1 MWSQHLLLA
10 KIILLKKRTSWI
22 IGNERNIMAFRRTVK
37 NVVRNFS
44 DIEVK
49 VREATSNDPW
59 GPSSSLMGE
68 IADATYNVAA
78 FSSIMSML
86 WKRLND
92 HGKNWRHVYK
102 SLTVL
107 DYIIKTGSDRVA
119 QQCRENLF
127 AIQTLKD
134 FQFIDKDGKDQ
145 GMNVREKS
153 KQIVALLK
161 DEERLKTER
170 QRALKAKERFAQSQG
185 GVGNKNFRQ
194 NRKFTSQSSG
204 TGDFRSSQ
212 DDSSIPSQTSW
223 DVGRKD
229 IDSHSTDGRLSL
241 EYEKARPS
249 NEAEE
254 ELQLQI
260 ALAMSKEE
268 AEQSQKIE
276 AGDEKRLELAL
287 KESGTP
293 IQAEPPSSTL
303 LDLTAQS
310 PVAVSSQAMFDPWTS
325 SSTQAH
331 ATSAQPAFSA
341 PPNNPWPAH
350 QSSTVQAPFST
361 SSQATPVSSDPWSS
375 ASKPTQVTQQSD
387 PWGSHGP
394 QPSDPWKSTSP
405 IGYGTSDPFSPQV
418 VPTDNV
424 SNGFDPRANSTQL
437 QPFSTSNPFDL
448 TPVDQALPKADAQ
461 TPDFLGNNAKLVDLD
476 DIVGSKTSSTGAA
489 APTNPF
495 ASTITPKP
503 TNPFSVEK
511 PKAKSINELRSEQT
525 SFASENPVSGVHSNV
540 LLPSP
545 LLPDSGTQT
554 ANSNA
559 NPFLL

>member
-1 MWSQHLLLA
+1 
-10 KIILLKKRTSWI
+10 
-22 IGNERNIMAFRRTVK
+22 MAFRRTVK

-68 IADATYNVAA
+68 IADATYNVSA

-161 DEERLKTER
+161 DDERLKHER

-194 NRKFTSQSSG
+194 NRKFTSQSGG
-204 TGDFRSSQ
+204 TGDFRGSQ
-212 DDSSIPSQTSW
+212 DDSSIPSPTSW

-229 IDSHSTDGRLSL
+229 SDSHSTDGRLSM

-268 AEQSQKIE
+268 AEQSQKLE
-276 AGDEKRLELAL
+276 VGDEKRLALAL

-293 IQAEPPSSTL
+293 QKVEPPPSTL
-303 LDLTAQS
+303 LDLTAPS
-310 PVAVSSQAMFDPWTS
+310 PGPVSSTTTFDPWATPS
-325 SSTQAH
+325 SQIH
-331 ATSAQPAFSA
+331 ASSAQPAFSSPVDSPWSA
-341 PPNNPWPAH
+341 PPPNPG
-350 QSSTVQAPFST
+350 QVPFST
-361 SSQATPVSSDPWSS
+361 AFQPAPPPADPWNPAPTS
-375 ASKPTQVTQQSD
+375 AHVTQQSD
-387 PWGSHGP
+387 IWSSPAS
-394 QPSDPWKSTSP
+394 QASDPWKPAAPTVSTMSN
-405 IGYGTSDPFSPQV
+405 PFAPQSV
-418 VPTDNV
+418 TNESI
-424 SNGFDPRANSTQL
+424 SNGFDPRASSTHL
-437 QPFSTSNPFDL
+437 QPTSTSNPFDL
-448 TPVDQALPKADAQ
+448 ASVDEALPKADAQ
-461 TPDFLGNNAKLVDLD
+461 TPDFLGNNAKLVNLD
-476 DIVGSKTSSTGAA
+476 DIVGSKSASA

-525 SFASENPVSGVHSNV
+525 VFAPGNPNSGTQSNI
-540 LLPSP
+540 LLPTP
-545 LLPDSGTQT
+545 LLPDSNTRT
-554 ANSNA
+554 VNSNA
-559 NPFLL
+559 DPFYD

>member
-1 MWSQHLLLA
+1 
-10 KIILLKKRTSWI
+10 
-22 IGNERNIMAFRRTVK
+22 MAFRRTVK
-37 NVVRNFS
+37 NVVRNFN

-68 IADATYNVAA
+68 IADATYNVSA

-107 DYIIKTGSDRVA
+107 DYIIKTGSERVA

-145 GMNVREKS
+145 GINVREKS

-161 DEERLKTER
+161 DEERLKNER

-194 NRKFTSQSSG
+194 NKKFTSSHSSSSG
-204 TGDFRSSQ
+204 EFRGSQ

-223 DVGRKD
+223 DVGQKD
-229 IDSHSTDGRLSL
+229 SDSHSTDGRLSM

-268 AEQSQKIE
+268 AEQTQQLE
-276 AGDEKRLELAL
+276 VGDEKRLAIAL
-287 KESGTP
+287 QESGISP
-293 IQAEPPSSTL
+293 KAEPPSSTL
-303 LDLTAQS
+303 LDLTAPS
-310 PVAVSSQAMFDPWTS
+310 PGPITNTEPFDPWAKPPP
-325 SSTQAH
+325 QMQ
-331 ATSAQPAFSA
+331 TSAAS
-341 PPNNPWPAH
+341 NNPWGSPQPSSVPAVSNPGAATFSNAF
-350 QSSTVQAPFST
+350 QPAPP
-361 SSQATPVSSDPWSS
+361 AADPWATTS
-375 ASKPTQVTQQSD
+375 TQVSHQND
-387 PWGSHGP
+387 PWGANP
-394 QPSDPWKSTSP
+394 TPAPSDPWKPAVTATP
-405 IGYGTSDPFSPQV
+405 APAFTDPFAPQTV
-418 VPTDNV
+418 ATESV
-424 SNGFDPRANSTQL
+424 SNGFDPRASHQIMEPIATN
-437 QPFSTSNPFDL
+437 NPFDL
-448 TPVDQALPKADAQ
+448 TLMDSALTKDDNQ
-461 TPDFLGNNAKLVDLD
+461 TPDFLGNNAKLVNLD
-476 DIVGSKTSSTGAA
+476 DIVGSKDATKA
-489 APTNPF
+489 APINPF

-503 TNPFSVEK
+503 TNPFAVEK
-511 PKAKSINELRSEQT
+511 PKAKSINELRSEQGA
-525 SFASENPVSGVHSNV
+525 FVSGGSNNGV
-540 LLPSP
+540 QSSILLPSP
-545 LLPDSGTQT
+545 LVPDTQT
-554 ANSNA
+554 VSNNA

>member
-1 MWSQHLLLA
+1 
-10 KIILLKKRTSWI
+10 
-22 IGNERNIMAFRRTVK
+22 MAFRRTVK

-59 GPSSSLMGE
+59 GPSSSLMGD
-68 IADATYNVAA
+68 IADATYNVSA

-145 GMNVREKS
+145 GMNVRERS

-161 DEERLKTER
+161 DDERLKNER

-204 TGDFRSSQ
+204 TGDFRSSL

-223 DVGRKD
+223 DVGKKD
-229 IDSHSTDGRLSL
+229 TDSHSTDGRLSL

-254 ELQLQI
+254 EMQLQI

-268 AEQSQKIE
+268 AEQSQKLE
-276 AGDEKRLELAL
+276 AGDEKRLALAL

-293 IQAEPPSSTL
+293 QQVDPPSSTL
-303 LDLTAQS
+303 LDLTATS
-310 PVAVSSQAMFDPWTS
+310 PAAGSNTGTFDPWGTPS
-325 SSTQAH
+325 AQMH
-331 ATSAQPAFSA
+331 ATSMQPTFNAPQDNPWSA
-341 PPNNPWPAH
+341 PQHNPGQVQFSNTFQPNPPA
-350 QSSTVQAPFST
+350 
-361 SSQATPVSSDPWSS
+361 SDPWNPAPTS
-375 ASKPTQVTQQSD
+375 TQVTQQNDVWS
-387 PWGSHGP
+387 SSAP
-394 QPSDPWKSTSP
+394 QPSDPWKPATPVASAT
-405 IGYGTSDPFSPQV
+405 TDPFAPQPV
-418 VPTDNV
+418 TTQSV
-424 SNGFDPRANSTQL
+424 SNGFDPRADGTHL
-437 QPFSTSNPFDL
+437 QPISTGNPFDVTSL
-448 TPVDQALPKADAQ
+448 DEALPKADTQ
-461 TPDFLGNNAKLVDLD
+461 TPDFLGNNAKLVNLD
-476 DIVGSKTSSTGAA
+476 DIVGSKGTSAP
-489 APTNPF
+489 PTNPF

-503 TNPFSVEK
+503 TNPFAMEK

-525 SFASENPVSGVHSNV
+525 VFAPGNPNSGVQSSI
-540 LLPSP
+540 LLPTP
-545 LLPDSGTQT
+545 LLPDSSTQT
-554 ANSNA
+554 VNSNA

>member
-1 MWSQHLLLA
+1 M
-10 KIILLKKRTSWI
+10 
-22 IGNERNIMAFRRTVK
+22 K

-68 IADATYNVAA
+68 IADATYNVSA

-107 DYIIKTGSDRVA
+107 EYIIKTGSDRVA

-145 GMNVREKS
+145 GVNVREKS

-161 DEERLKTER
+161 DDERLKNER

-194 NRKFTSQSSG
+194 NKKFVSAQSDSS
-204 TGDFRSSQ
+204 GDFRSSQ
-212 DDSSIPSQTSW
+212 DDSSIPSPTSW
-223 DVGRKD
+223 DVSKKD
-229 IDSHSTDGRLSL
+229 SDSHSTDGRLSL

-268 AEQSQKIE
+268 AEQTQKLE
-276 AGDEKRLELAL
+276 VGDEKRLALAL
-287 KESGTP
+287 KESGSP
-293 IQAEPPSSTL
+293 QVEQPASTL
-303 LDLTAQS
+303 LDLTATS
-310 PVAVSSQAMFDPWTS
+310 PGPVSSTSSFDPWANPPAHIPAS
-325 SSTQAH
+325 SV
-331 ATSAQPAFSA
+331 QPSFIA
-341 PPNNPWPAH
+341 PAPNPWE
-350 QSSTVQAPFST
+350 AP
-361 SSQATPVSSDPWSS
+361 PVSSS
-375 ASKPTQVTQQSD
+375 APVFSNAFQPVPPTSD
-387 PWGSHGP
+387 PWAPAATQVSQHNDP
-394 QPSDPWKSTSP
+394 WNSDKAPEPTDPWKSAPPASSV
-405 IGYGTSDPFSPQV
+405 GSASFSDPFASQVTPQ
-418 VPTDNV
+418 NV
-424 SNGFDPRANSTQL
+424 SQNGFDPRAEHSSIPQAI
-437 QPFSTSNPFDL
+437 PTSNFFDM
-448 TPVDQALPKADAQ
+448 TSVEDSLPKQDGQ
-461 TPDFLGNNAKLVDLD
+461 TPDFLGQNSKLVNLD
-476 DIVGSKTSSTGAA
+476 DIVGSKETTG

-495 ASTITPKP
+495 AHTITPKA
-503 TNPFSVEK
+503 TNPFAVDK

-525 SFASENPVSGVHSNV
+525 SFISGPSNEAQSGI

-545 LLPDSGTQT
+545 MLPS
-554 ANSNA
+554 SNKETVNINT

>member
-1 MWSQHLLLA
+1 MVLGYALTA
-10 KIILLKKRTSWI
+10 
-22 IGNERNIMAFRRTVK
+22 MALRRTVK
-37 NVVRNFS
+37 NVVRNFT

-68 IADATYNVAA
+68 IADATYNVTA

-145 GMNVREKS
+145 GINVREKS

-161 DEERLKTER
+161 DDERLKNER

-185 GVGNKNFRQ
+185 GVGNKNFKQ
-194 NRKFTSQSSG
+194 NKRFASAYPT
-204 TGDFRSSQ
+204 TATTEFRATQ
-212 DDSSIPSQTSW
+212 DDSSIPSPTTW
-223 DVGRKD
+223 DVSKKD
-229 IDSHSTDGRLSL
+229 ADSHSTDGRLSL

-260 ALAMSKEE
+260 ALAMSREEKEE
-268 AEQSQKIE
+268 NEKLE
-276 AGDEKRLELAL
+276 AGDEKRLEFVL
-287 KESGTP
+287 KKTSSQKKSNP
-293 IQAEPPSSTL
+293 NSTL
-303 LDLTAQS
+303 LDLTAPSAGQTVQS
-310 PVAVSSQAMFDPWTS
+310 SSQFDPWAS
-325 SSTQAH
+325 PGA
-331 ATSAQPAFSA
+331 SA
-341 PPNNPWPAH
+341 PPSNQPSFTAPAADPWAAPQATTTT
-350 QSSTVQAPFST
+350 QPFAAPF
-361 SSQATPVSSDPWSS
+361 QPAPPPASDPWSS
-375 ASKPTQVTQQSD
+375 TAQPVQAAPQADPWSSGPTQPAAD
-387 PWGSHGP
+387 PWVP
-394 QPSDPWKSTSP
+394 IAAPAPNPSSVFN
-405 IGYGTSDPFSPQV
+405 DPFGSQPAVGQS
-418 VPTDNV
+418 V
-424 SNGFDPRANSTQL
+424 SNGFDPRG
-437 QPFSTSNPFDL
+437 STSTVPSSESMNNPFDL
-448 TPVDQALPKADAQ
+448 TGMGDNLPSSGQ
-461 TPDFLGNNAKLVDLD
+461 QEPNFLGTNAKLVNLV
-476 DIVGSKTSSTGAA
+476 DIVGTTSSES
-489 APTNPF
+489 PTYNPF
-495 ASTITPKP
+495 AATITPKP
-503 TNPFSVEK
+503 TNPFAADK

-525 SFASENPVSGVHSNV
+525 SFVSVPNRGQPDV
-540 LLPSP
+540 LLPTP
-545 LLPDSGTQT
+545 LVPDSGSAPVT
-554 ANSNA
+554 NNA

>member
-1 MWSQHLLLA
+1 
-10 KIILLKKRTSWI
+10 
-22 IGNERNIMAFRRTVK
+22 MAFRRTVK

-204 TGDFRSSQ
+204 TGEFRSSQ
-212 DDSSIPSQTSW
+212 DDSSIPTQTSW

-229 IDSHSTDGRLSL
+229 MDSHSTDGRLSL

-268 AEQSQKIE
+268 AEHSQKIE

-293 IQAEPPSSTL
+293 KQAGPPSSTL

-325 SSTQAH
+325 SSTQMH
-331 ATSAQPAFSA
+331 GTSAQPAFSA
-341 PPNNPWPAH
+341 PPNNPWPAP
-350 QSSTVQAPFST
+350 QSNPVQEPFS
-361 SSQATPVSSDPWSS
+361 SSFQAAPVSSDPWSS
-375 ASKPTQVTQQSD
+375 ASKPAQVMQQSD

-424 SNGFDPRANSTQL
+424 SNGFDPRGGNTQL
-437 QPFSTSNPFDL
+437 QPFSASNPFDL

-476 DIVGSKTSSTGAA
+476 DIVGSKSSSTGGAA
-489 APTNPF
+489 VPTNPF

-525 SFASENPVSGVHSNV
+525 SFASGNPVSEVSQSNI

-545 LLPDSGTQT
+545 LLPDSSTQT